1 MEPLNFIYWLQGY
14 LELQDPKT
22 IDGPKVQM
30 IKDHLGLVL
39 NKKTPGKI
47 PNLGAMNFRVESG
60 TTCHGDGVWK
70 SAKEIEEAA
79 KDAFFS
85 SGGTIKFP

>member
-30 IKDHLGLVL
+30 IKDHLALVL
-39 NKKTPGKI
+39 KKETPVRSQNTYIDWTKESKLLLEEERKRATDRALCEYHLDPI
-47 PNLGAMNFRVESG
+47 PAS
-60 TTCHGDGVWK
+60 C
-70 SAKEIEEAA
+70 
-79 KDAFFS
+79 
-85 SGGTIKFP
+85 